1 MLRICIKGS
10 TSPSTQKC
18 NRCHQVLPIEDF
30 PLKPSL
36 VRTKRCSPCTI
47 RAKEQDAIRKG
58 TGPSTNKNIVPSVNN
73 SELGTL
79 DVKMQ
84 PQICANKPYMT
95 ITLQQMIELLQKNS
109 KENFKLE
116 AFVIVPSDS
125 ACATEESTRE
135 KAKALRDVIYEASE
149 YHFK

>member
-1 MLRICIKGS
+1 M
-10 TSPSTQKC
+10 
-18 NRCHQVLPIEDF
+18 
-30 PLKPSL
+30 
-36 VRTKRCSPCTI
+36 
-47 RAKEQDAIRKG
+47 
-58 TGPSTNKNIVPSVNN
+58 GPSTPKNIVQVPSVSN

-84 PQICANKPYMT
+84 PQFCANKPYMT

-125 ACATEESTRE
+125 ACATKESTRE
-135 KAKALRDVIYEASE
+135 KAKALRHVIYEASE
-149 YHFK
+149 YHFKYIILWSHLSSLLIQFKPRKRHRMS